1 MPNSNGTPLGGIPRG
16 GCWPE
21 AGASVTLASAIHV
34 VMEVTM
40 SRLTKKLAC
49 TDLIAEPDSEDSI
62 IAGQTGALKGTKSG
76 ESIVVGAVDVSVG
89 LWTRVAGQAK
99 RMRRAVVS

>member
-40 SRLTKKLAC
+40 SLLTKELARI
-49 TDLIAEPDSEDSI
+49 DIIAEPDSEECI
-62 IAGQTGALKGTKSG
+62 IAGQTGALKGTKSDTDRANNNALA
-76 ESIVVGAVDVSVG
+76 EILSRFQ
-89 LWTRVAGQAK
+89 TR
-99 RMRRAVVS
+99 

>member
-34 VMEVTM
+34 ITVVTM
-40 SRLTKKLAC
+40 SLLTKELAC
-49 TDLIAEPDSEDSI
+49 IDIIAEPDSEDSI

-76 ESIVVGAVDVSVG
+76 ESIVGGAVDAPLGYGREWPGNQSG
-89 LWTRVAGQAK
+89 CED
-99 RMRRAVVS
+99 VVS